1 MKNDRD
7 VDDLTPNDVA
17 ESKRRRRQGRNA
29 VSPRGVQPRIAFEDN
44 TKKPM
49 STCTKVAIGVA
60 IGSAIMLIIIGII
73 IAVMFLY
80 PSSTIKSPTGSKRR
94 KKDYH

>member
-1 MKNDRD
+1 MTNDRD

-29 VSPRGVQPRIAFEDN
+29 VSPRGVQPRIAFGDN

-49 STCTKVAIGVA
+49 STCTKVAIVIA
-60 IGSAIMLIIIGII
+60 IGLVIMLIIIGII
-73 IAVMFLY
+73 FAVMFLY
-80 PSSTIKSPTGSKRR
+80 PKSTIQTPTGSK
-94 KKDYH
+94 